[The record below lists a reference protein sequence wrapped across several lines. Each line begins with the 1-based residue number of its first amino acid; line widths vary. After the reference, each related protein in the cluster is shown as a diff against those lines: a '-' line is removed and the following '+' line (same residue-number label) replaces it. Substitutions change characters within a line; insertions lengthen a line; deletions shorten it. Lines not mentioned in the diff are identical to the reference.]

1 MELFDL
7 YNSDRKPLGCT
18 MERGTKQPENT
29 YRIVVHCCIFNSD
42 NQMLIQRRQDFKAGW
57 SGMWDITCGGSAVSG
72 ENSQT
77 AVQRELSEE
86 TGINIDFSDIR
97 PVLSVHFDGG
107 FDDIYAVNH
116 DIELSDLTLQQEEVA
131 EAKWATEEEILA
143 MINEGIFIPYHEHL
157 IGLLFF
163 MRNKRG
169 TFKFDEG

>member
-7 YNSDRKPLGCT
+7 YNSDRQPLGCT

-29 YRIVVHCCIFNSD
+29 CRIVVHCCVFNSD

-86 TGINIDFSDIR
+86 MGINIDFSDTR

-107 FDDIYAVNH
+107 FDDIYTVNH
-116 DIELSDLTLQQEEVA
+116 DIEITNLTLQQEEVA

-169 TFKFDEG
+169 AFKS